1 MNLFG
6 WMRVNWK
13 AALACSALGSYF
25 TILGMLVSPLE
36 ADRDK
41 FGEIECTKLTVV
53 GDKGIPLIELN
64 SNHRRGSIL
73 VNHENENFGYVFI
86 GVDYWIRSQGGFISV
101 VGRNGENAMLGISD
115 YGGFASM
122 STGKA
127 FNCKPLAELGIQKLS
142 DGNLQGA
149 FNQFTTK

>member
-1 MNLFG
+1 MDLFG

-13 AALACSALGSYF
+13 PSLACAAFGSIF
-25 TILGMLVSPLE
+25 TVMGMLVSPLE

-53 GDKGIPLIELN
+53 GDKGFPLIELN

-73 VNHENENFGYVFI
+73 VNHENENYGFVSI
-86 GVDYWIRSQGGFISV
+86 GVDYMIRSQGGFISV
-101 VGRNGENAMLGISD
+101 VGRNGEYAMLGISD

-122 STGKA
+122 STGKT
-127 FNCKPLAELGIQKLS
+127 FNCVPLAEIGIRKLRN
-142 DGNLQGA
+142 GQLEGT
-149 FNQFTTK
+149 FNQSSTR

>member
-13 AALACSALGSYF
+13 AALACSALGSFF

-53 GDKGIPLIELN
+53 GDTKEGD
-64 SNHRRGSIL
+64 
-73 VNHENENFGYVFI
+73 FGRVVI
-86 GVDYWIRSQGGFISV
+86 GVHSPEFVLPRGGFLAV
-101 VGRNGENAMLGISD
+101 VGENGEHTELGVNGD
-115 YGGFASM
+115 GGFVRV
-122 STGKA
+122 STG
-127 FNCKPLAELGIQKLS
+127 NSCGSLAEMGVRKLS
-142 DGNLQGA
+142 NGHLEGFFDQSSIECE
-149 FNQFTTK
+149 